1 MLAYSEFRAGPAS
14 KAAGG
19 SELKDRNMIG
29 SEFFEL
35 RRIRANAS
43 WALRAAFAVCL
54 AFALTA
60 VLGNLSPASAQRLDR
75 FTRSY
80 VTPFPQNDRYRVV
93 VFGDSLGDGIWQGLY
108 EAFKDDSNVE
118 VIKRSRGSTGFTY
131 RERNNWNSRI
141 KGVLKSDRVHVAV
154 VMVGA
159 SDMRSIRRDG
169 KRHKLGSDIWREV
182 YGEQVDQFVK
192 SLKGGRV
199 AIYWVGLPI
208 MRSPRHNQDMQVLNE
223 IFREKAFINGV
234 KFVDTWNGFADQFG
248 RFSAYGPDLTGQ
260 VRRLRA
266 PDGVHFTGRGYR
278 KLAHFV
284 EREIRGDMKL
294 AKAERNIPLAGN
306 KLEQDRAMG
315 RSRGR
320 AGAKAKQGDSDSQKA
335 KTANNTA
342 AGAEGE
348 AAAAPGDAAGGSN
361 LERKGNRAIAGVKLV
376 RPKISDANPVALGS
390 SYAPMGETIAL
401 EMGNGLTALASI
413 SPFNDTNL
421 SNVARRLPL
430 SQRPYFRVLIKG
442 EQLLPKS
449 GRADDFGWPGS

>member
-1 MLAYSEFRAGPAS
+1 MVCSGFS
-14 KAAGG
+14 
-19 SELKDRNMIG
+19 
-29 SEFFEL
+29 EL
-35 RRIRANAS
+35 RRIRADAS
-43 WALRAAFAVCL
+43 WALRAALAVCL
-54 AFALTA
+54 AVALTA
-60 VLGNLSPASAQRLDR
+60 LLGSQTPASAQRLDR

-169 KRHKLGSDIWREV
+169 VLHKLGSDAWREV

-192 SLKGGRV
+192 SLKGARV

-294 AKAERNIPLAGN
+294 ARAERNIPLAGN

-320 AGAKAKQGDSDSQKA
+320 AGGGRKAKQGAGDSQA
-335 KTANNTA
+335 AQTANNTA
-342 AGAEGE
+342 AGAKSDP
-348 AAAAPGDAAGGSN
+348 AAAAGDGEAAGGSN

-376 RPKISDANPVALGS
+376 RPKISESNPVALGS